1 MSRSRGDEP
10 SPTITGALGVLRVDE
25 LKAMA
30 AFVVSGPLPS
40 RKGEL
45 AALLNERLAREDC
58 LRDLWG
64 HLGELERAAVSEVV
78 HGESRWLDHSRFR
91 AKYGALPD
99 DASGLSLF
107 LCYGVMPDDL
117 RERLR
122 GFVPPPPR
130 AALATRDELP
140 EAGELGPLM
149 VLATECAAL
158 HELRAVL
165 RLVESGRVP
174 VSDRTRRPTAGG
186 VRAVAAVL
194 QGNEPCFDETPI
206 RAFAWPMLVQAAG
219 LAQLHGSRL
228 GLTRA
233 GSRALTANPAEVI
246 RTVWER
252 WLDSKI
258 LDELSRIEVIK
269 GQNGK
274 GKRGLTAVTTRR
286 HAIADAVAE
295 CPIGR
300 WVAVDELFR
309 YMRAAG
315 HDFEVA
321 RDRWRLYITSLDYGS
336 LGYDGYGGWNI
347 LQARYALCVLFE
359 YAATLGLI
367 DVAYVPP
374 HGARPD
380 YFGQWGTDHLEYL
393 SRYDGL
399 THIRLT
405 ALGEYALG
413 VADVYEPPREEP
425 HRAFVI
431 QSNLDVVATDA
442 MLSDQLTLERYAQR
456 TGDRTWKLDRD
467 MLLTAVEQDDSVAVA
482 RQFLEVHAATA
493 LPPAVVDLLSD
504 VEQRTQRFVDRGLMR
519 VIDCTDPALVAQL
532 AHDAKTRGLCIA
544 AGENRLLVPNDQ
556 VPAFRRALRGLGYAV
571 RGLGYGPTPG
581 DQVRK
586 AA

>member
-10 SPTITGALGVLRVDE
+10 SPTITGALSLLRVDE
-25 LKAMA
+25 LKARG
-30 AFVVSGPLPS
+30 AFLVTGPLPS
-40 RKGEL
+40 RKGDL
-45 AALLNERLAREDC
+45 ATLLNERLAREDC
-58 LRDLWG
+58 LRELWG
-64 HLGELERAAVSEVV
+64 RLGELERAAVSEVV
-78 HGESRWLDHSRFR
+78 HGQSRWLDQARFR

-99 DASGLSLF
+99 NGSRLSLF
-107 LCYGVMPDDL
+107 LYDGVMPDDL
-117 RERLR
+117 RERLWE
-122 GFVPPPPR
+122 FVPPPRR
-130 AALATRDELP
+130 AALATVDELP
-140 EAGELGPLM
+140 EASEPGPLT
-149 VLATECAAL
+149 VLTTERAAL

-165 RLVESGRVP
+165 QLAESGRVP
-174 VSDRTRRPTAGG
+174 VRDRTRRPTAGG

-194 QGNEPCFDETPI
+194 QGDEPCFDEAPI

-233 GSRALTANPAEVI
+233 GSRALTADPAEVI
-246 RTVWER
+246 RTVWGR
-252 WLDSKI
+252 WLDNKI

-295 CPIGR
+295 CPVGR
-300 WVAVDELFR
+300 WVDVDELFR

-336 LGYDGYGGWNI
+336 LGYDGYGGWKI

-359 YAATLGLI
+359 YAATLGLL

-413 VADVYEPPREEP
+413 VADAYEPPKEEP

-442 MLSDQLTLERYAQR
+442 MFSDQLTLERYAQR

-482 RQFLEVHAATA
+482 RQFLEVHTAAA
-493 LPPAVVDLLSD
+493 LPPALVDLLAD
-504 VEQRTQRFVDRGLMR
+504 VEQRAERFVDRGLMR
-519 VIDCTDPALVAQL
+519 VIECTDPALVAQL
-532 AHDAKTRGLCIA
+532 THDAKTRGLCIA
-544 AGENRLLVPNDQ
+544 AGDNRLLVPNNQ
-556 VPAFRRALRGLGYAV
+556 VPAFRRALHGLGYAI
-571 RGLGYGPTPG
+571 RGLGYGPTSG